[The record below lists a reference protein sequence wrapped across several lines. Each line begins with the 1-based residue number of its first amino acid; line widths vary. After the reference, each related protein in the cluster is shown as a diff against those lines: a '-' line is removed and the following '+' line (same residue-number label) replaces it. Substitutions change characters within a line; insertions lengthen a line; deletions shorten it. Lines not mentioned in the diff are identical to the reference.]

1 MIKNITK
8 STAGL
13 VLSVLACSGS
23 LAQTSPIVLDTLL
36 HLRATAFTEYTIGS
50 NPRRPAFSNNGSRI
64 VFSTYE
70 SNANAK
76 QVYTV
81 NSDGSDLKLIF
92 DYATYRTG
100 CPCQAPFID
109 ISGDGSTIVWT
120 DGTGEIFV
128 SGFDG
133 SGLHSIVDTLENVN
147 SSFSDFDVDIRNNPR
162 LTYDGSKVYFFSV
175 AGGRSNAG
183 LFSVGTSGA
192 GLSMLFSYEN
202 MAMNVFGD
210 DGLTF
215 NPNTAFTS
223 SPLLPDD
230 ESNVYFTTHNLTTDL
245 NYGHILK
252 SSTSGTAELFR
263 SDGNQFG
270 MANQLAVS
278 ADGKMLAW
286 IRKVKD
292 LNEYQPILYD
302 LENEVEQPLDH
313 RVAVTS
319 SIQLDSLGQTALVSQ
334 YISEYTSYQHF
345 TLLYPEAGG
354 KFMPVILDGLAE
366 LGTGFQLAKG
376 PVLSPV
382 GEKIAFY
389 SAESIPQL
397 WVTQLHPDSIPVA
410 FHDLS
415 NPLWEPNYVL
425 RDASTTATFLV
436 NALSGAEPID
446 RVNFNAFIDSS
457 YAPRVLRVDYD
468 PEGNLLMY
476 DDGSTYGDVT
486 PGDGIYTNNTIKRD
500 LPDYTATDL
509 SIRFNAYS
517 PGHVTSLD
525 VWPFY
530 LTDEVPTTRINPGKS
545 SSEDW
550 QAYPNPATNEIRMRI
565 NEPAI
570 EFRQLKILDIHGR
583 ILRSRDIAE
592 REASIDISM
601 LDPGVYYLQGIG
613 GETVSTK
620 RFVKL

>member
-1 MIKNITK
+1 MIKTISK
-8 STAGL
+8 SVAGL
-13 VLSVLACSGS
+13 IFSVLLCTESK
-23 LAQTSPIVLDTLL
+23 AQVSTIVLDTLL
-36 HLRATAFTEYTIGS
+36 HLRATNFTEYTIGS
-50 NPRRPAFSNNGSRI
+50 NPRRPAFSNDGSRI

-76 QVYTV
+76 QVYTI
-81 NSDGSDLKLIF
+81 NSDGTDLKLIF
-92 DYATYRTG
+92 DYATYNER

-133 SGLHSIVDTLENVN
+133 TGLHSIVDTLENVN
-147 SSFSDFDVDIRNNPR
+147 PSFSDFDVDIRNNPQ

-202 MAMNVFGD
+202 MAMNVFSD

-223 SPLLPDD
+223 SPLFPDD
-230 ESNVYFTTHNLTTDL
+230 ESILYFTTHNLTNDL

-252 SSTSGTAELFR
+252 SSTGGTAELFR

-278 ADGKMLAW
+278 ADGKSLAW
-286 IRKVKD
+286 IRKVQD
-292 LNEYQPILYD
+292 QNEYQPVLYD
-302 LENEVEQPLDH
+302 LENDIEHPLDH
-313 RVAVTS
+313 RVGSTS
-319 SIQLDSLGQTALVSQ
+319 SIQLDSLGKVALVSQ
-334 YISEYTSYQHF
+334 YVSEYTAYQHIA
-345 TLLYPEAGG
+345 LLYPETGG
-354 KFMPVILDGLAE
+354 RFMPVILDGLAE

-389 SAESIPQL
+389 SLEAIPQL
-397 WVTQLHPDSIPVA
+397 WVTQLHPDSIPEA
-410 FHDLS
+410 FHNLS
-415 NPLWEPNYVL
+415 NPLWEPDYVL
-425 RDASTTATFLV
+425 RDASTSATFTV
-436 NALSGAEPID
+436 DALAGAAPIV
-446 RVNFNAFIDSS
+446 RVNFNAFIDSV
-457 YAPRVLRVDYD
+457 YAPRVLRVNYD
-468 PEGNLLMY
+468 PEGNLLLY
-476 DDGSTYGDVT
+476 DDGTTYGDAT
-486 PGDGIYTNNTIKRD
+486 LGDGKYTNNTIKRD
-500 LPDYTATDL
+500 LPDYEATDL

-517 PGHVTSLD
+517 TSHVTSLD

-530 LTDEVPTTRINPGKS
+530 LTDEPVGSGISPAKNS
-545 SSEDW
+545 SADW
-550 QAYPNPATNEIRMRI
+550 MAYPNPATHEIRMRI
-565 NEPAI
+565 NDPAL
-570 EFRQLKILDIHGR
+570 EFQQLNILDVHGR
-583 ILRSRDIAE
+583 VLHSGNITE
-592 REASIDISM
+592 REISLDIDM

-620 RFVKL
+620 RFVKM